1 MLHLRLFD
9 SSLYYTLASVSS
21 GMLPPPQASNGSQL
35 TLTGAAA
42 GIAPAEAAVNLTY
55 FTPAISHVM
64 LAPTPTTASAAQTT
78 AAATTV
84 TPTTASTTTPGSD
97 FQASATTA
105 ASGDNLTLSY
115 AGELDNLNSFY
126 FYEVGTQSI
135 KKTPDCHC
143 LLRQHICAERIQLIY
158 ALKLIQLP
166 QFILYKLLSLSS
178 IDFIK

>member
-84 TPTTASTTTPGSD
+84 TPTTASTTMPGSD
-97 FQASATTA
+97 FQAAAATT

-135 KKTPDCHC
+135 KKN
-143 LLRQHICAERIQLIY
+143 
-158 ALKLIQLP
+158 
-166 QFILYKLLSLSS
+166 S
-178 IDFIK
+178 

>member
-64 LAPTPTTASAAQTT
+64 LAPTTTTASAAQTT

-84 TPTTASTTTPGSD
+84 TPTTVTPTTASTTMPGSD
-97 FQASATTA
+97 FQAAAATT

-135 KKTPDCHC
+135 KKN
-143 LLRQHICAERIQLIY
+143 
-158 ALKLIQLP
+158 
-166 QFILYKLLSLSS
+166 S
-178 IDFIK
+178 